1 MKINPP
7 NRPLQFLRW
16 FCREDYLEEIEGDL
30 TEVFKK
36 QYDGSPR
43 KAKWKFAWR
52 VIQYFRPEFMKSFKN
67 SYQSNSY
74 SMYKSYFKIGWRN
87 LLRRKTYSIINISGL
102 SIGLAS
108 AMLIILYI
116 KDEISFD
123 LFHKDAESIYRI
135 VIDVQTPDPS
145 TSGKM
150 GTSSIFDGPQYAAA
164 IPEIESFVRLKN
176 NYYDIKV
183 GDEMKSQNVFSADTN
198 FFSLFSFPLLKGNPE
213 TALIHPLSIVLSE
226 DMAKNYFGT
235 TDALN
240 KTILI
245 KQNDSFEPYTVTGV
259 TRRCPQNSS
268 IKFDLITPLVDS
280 VANDNG
286 VWLECD
292 LHTFVKVSDKAMLAF
307 VTTKMQQVFEVQAKE
322 ILTNIRSMF
331 GASVVFQRQLQPMS
345 DIHLSE
351 DFGAKDGLADA
362 SKQSYSYILS
372 GIAMFI
378 LLIAC
383 VNFINLMI
391 AQSVRRSKEIGIRK
405 VIGGQRSELMK
416 QFLGESFL
424 LCSAAFV
431 LALIIVQ
438 LILLLGAIQRYL
450 D

>member
-1 MKINPP
+1 MKGTPP
-7 NRPLQFLRW
+7 KLPLRFFRW
-16 FCREDYLEEIEGDL
+16 FCHPKLVKYIEGDL
-30 TEVFKK
+30 IELYEERVREIGK
-36 QYDGSPR
+36 R
-43 KAKWKFAWR
+43 KADRKFIID
-52 VIQYFRPEFMKSFKN
+52 VLLLFRPSIIKPVEG
-67 SYQSNSY
+67 YQTLNTY
-74 SMYKSYFKIGWRN
+74 GMYKSYFKIGWRN
-87 LLRRKTYSIINISGL
+87 LLRNKTYSIVNISGL
-102 SIGLAS
+102 SLGLAS
-108 AMLIILYI
+108 AMLIILYM

-123 LFHKDAESIYRI
+123 RFHRDAESIYRI

-176 NYYDIKV
+176 KYYDIKV
-183 GDEMKSQNVFSADTN
+183 GDDIQSQNVFSADTN

-307 VTTKMQQVFEVQAKE
+307 VTTKMQQV
-322 ILTNIRSMF
+322 
-331 GASVVFQRQLQPMS
+331 
-345 DIHLSE
+345 
-351 DFGAKDGLADA
+351 
-362 SKQSYSYILS
+362 
-372 GIAMFI
+372 
-378 LLIAC
+378 
-383 VNFINLMI
+383 NLFYCP
-391 AQSVRRSKEIGIRK
+391 Q
-405 VIGGQRSELMK
+405 
-416 QFLGESFL
+416 
-424 LCSAAFV
+424 CC
-431 LALIIVQ
+431 
-438 LILLLGAIQRYL
+438 
-450 D
+450 